1 MFWLCLELLVSKITF
16 CGSWSQKFKFMECF
30 QESVSL
36 EFPCF
41 LPCPCFTQPRGEING
56 GTATCF
62 LWACTHWVE
71 PVDGG
76 ILAGAEEHSCHVWV
90 IFYNLDFALQLAVRS
105 CHVQTDCLHQS
116 RLMYMPREI
125 CFHLHLSNVTC
136 VTARRRQPC
145 HGVMLV
151 GSATAI
157 GSFWW
162 RYSLGPWDV
171 WIHFLALSLTSLGFL
186 WVLSLH

>member
-1 MFWLCLELLVSKITF
+1 MSWLCSELLVSKITF
-16 CGSWSQKFKFMECF
+16 CDSWSQKFKFVECV

-36 EFPCF
+36 V
-41 LPCPCFTQPRGEING
+41 LPCSLPRPCCTQWRDETSG

-62 LWACTHWVE
+62 LWASTHRVE

-90 IFYNLDFALQLAVRS
+90 MFYNLDFALQLAVRS

-125 CFHLHLSNVTC
+125 CFHLHLSNVTR

-151 GSATAI
+151 GSTVI

-162 RYSLGPWDV
+162 RYR
-171 WIHFLALSLTSLGFL
+171 FGFIFWL
-186 WVLSLH
+186 CHWLP